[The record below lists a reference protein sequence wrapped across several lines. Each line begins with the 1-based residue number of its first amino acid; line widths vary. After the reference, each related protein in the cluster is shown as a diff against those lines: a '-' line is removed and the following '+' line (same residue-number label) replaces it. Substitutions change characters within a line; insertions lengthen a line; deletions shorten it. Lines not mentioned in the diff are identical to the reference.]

1 MKAAVFLMLLA
12 ASAMA
17 QQVRVTVRVIE
28 VPHQELTKWTTG
40 EKLRGSELHERA
52 LKLALAGGAEIVDT
66 NVLIARSGEKALT
79 ESFAEVIYP
88 TEWEPPGLGAP
99 QLPLDL
105 KQEFP
110 PYFRPSDFVSFETRN
125 AGTTLE
131 IEPMV
136 SHDGGF
142 IDLRLA
148 FEMVDRESLA
158 TWTEFRD
165 EWGDASVKR
174 PIFQNRRL
182 TSAITLVP
190 GAFELFNVFTPK
202 PAAVPAAATRQLVF
216 VRADVLPLAKP

>member
-17 QQVRVTVRVIE
+17 QQVRVTLRVIE
-28 VPHQELTKWTTG
+28 VPHPELTKWTAG
-40 EKLRGSELHERA
+40 EKLPGSELHERA
-52 LKLALAGGAEIVDT
+52 VKLALAGGAEIVDT

-79 ESFAEVIYP
+79 ESIAEVIYP
-88 TEWEPPGLGAP
+88 TEWEPPDLGGA
-99 QLPLDL
+99 QLPLDA

-110 PYFRPSDFVSFETRN
+110 PILRPSDFSFETRH
-125 AGTTLE
+125 AGTLLE

-136 SHDGGF
+136 SEDGGF

-148 FEMVDRESLA
+148 FEMVDLESLA
-158 TWTEFRD
+158 TWMEFRD
-165 EWGDASVKR
+165 EWGDASVKM
-174 PIFQNRRL
+174 PIFDTRRL

-190 GAFELFNVFTPK
+190 GTFELFNVFTPK

-216 VRADVLPLAKP
+216 VKADVLPVSKP